1 MQDQSSALADNV
13 MERFRLDGKNAV
25 VTGGTRGIGRA
36 IAVGLMQAGAK
47 VGVTCQALGKGSD
60 AFLADIKNMG
70 LPTPYVFAGDV
81 SNARDVERIAVEVI
95 SSMGQISILVN
106 NAGTNIVGLS
116 ETYPLEDYDRVMGVN
131 FKGVFL
137 CSQAFGKH
145 MLEHRSGSIINIGS
159 MSGDIVNRPARQAI
173 YNASKAAVHMLSKCL
188 AVEWADRNVRVNVI
202 APGFH
207 ATDMV
212 KQVMAEDPKTSE
224 IWLDMVPQGRVADPS
239 ELAGAAVFL
248 ASDASSYS
256 TGGVITLDG
265 GYTLL

>member
-1 MQDQSSALADNV
+1 MNDDIAKLPDDV
-13 MERFRLDGKNAV
+13 MNRFRLDGRSAV

-36 IAVGLMQAGAK
+36 ISLGLMQAGAK
-47 VGVTCQALGKGSD
+47 VAVTCQSLGEGSENFVNDMVALGYEPPVV
-60 AFLADIKNMG
+60 L
-70 LPTPYVFAGDV
+70 TGDV
-81 SNARDVERIAVEVI
+81 ASPDDVKRIADGAFRELGTV
-95 SSMGQISILVN
+95 SILVN
-106 NAGTNIVGLS
+106 NAGINIVGAS
-116 ETYPLEDYDRVMGVN
+116 ETYPVNDFDRLMDVN

-137 CSQAFGKH
+137 CSQAFGAH
-145 MLEHRSGSIINIGS
+145 MLGSGGGSIINVGS
-159 MSGDIVNRPARQAI
+159 MSADIVNRPAKQAI

-188 AVEWADRNVRVNVI
+188 AVEWADRKVRVNVI

-212 KQVMAEDPKTSE
+212 KEVMAADPDTKE
-224 IWLDMVPQGRVADPS
+224 MWLSMVPQGRVADPS
-239 ELAGAAVFL
+239 ELAGAAVYL